1 MERFQISTSPAEIF
15 ERRNVFQSR
24 FYSFTEGFWKLY
36 IGTIL
41 KKILK
46 EKKLFELIL
55 KTFMYVR

>member
-36 IGTIL
+36 IGTNSEKNIER
-41 KKILK
+41 KKNYLS
-46 EKKLFELIL
+46 
-55 KTFMYVR
+55 